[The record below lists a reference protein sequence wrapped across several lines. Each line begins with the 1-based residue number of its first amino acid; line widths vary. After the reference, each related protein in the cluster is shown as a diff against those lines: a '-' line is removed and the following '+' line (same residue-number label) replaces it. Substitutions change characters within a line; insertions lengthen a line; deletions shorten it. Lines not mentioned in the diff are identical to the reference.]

1 MTVTGV
7 LLAAGEGRRFGVPKA
22 LVSFDGELL
31 VQRGVR
37 LLHDGGC
44 DAVRVVLGA
53 RAPEVI
59 ERGALAAE
67 VVVNSSWAD
76 GMATSLHAALAG
88 HGDDVTAVVV
98 ALVDQ
103 PLIRPEAV
111 RRLIAAHRAG
121 ASAAVATYGGEPR
134 NPVLLARSIWPDIVA
149 STSGDG
155 GARDYLREHPD
166 LVRPVPCDD
175 AGSPDDVDRPADLAV
190 LIREGARDAT
200 GA

>member
-7 LLAAGEGRRFGVPKA
+7 LLAAGEGRRLGVPKA
-22 LVSFDGELL
+22 LVSLDGELL

-53 RAPEVI
+53 RAPEVL
-59 ERGALAAE
+59 ERGSLAAE

-76 GMATSLHAALAG
+76 GMSTSLHAALAS
-88 HGDDVTAVVV
+88 HRPDVAAVVI

-103 PLIRPEAV
+103 PRVGPEAV
-111 RRLIAAHRAG
+111 RRLLAAHRSG
-121 ASAAVATYGGEPR
+121 AVAAVATYGGEPR
-134 NPVLLARSIWPDIVA
+134 NPVLLGRSVWTEVVESSA
-149 STSGDG
+149 GER
-155 GARDYLREHPD
+155 GAREWLQAHPE
-166 LVRPVPCDD
+166 LVVAVPCDD
-175 AGSPDDVDRPADLAV
+175 TGAPDDIDTPADLSR
-190 LIREGARDAT
+190 LTGEGARDAA